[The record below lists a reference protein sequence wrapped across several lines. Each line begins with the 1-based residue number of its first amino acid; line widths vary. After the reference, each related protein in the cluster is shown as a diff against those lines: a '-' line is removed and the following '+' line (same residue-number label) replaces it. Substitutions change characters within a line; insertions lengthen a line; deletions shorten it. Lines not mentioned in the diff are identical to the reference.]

1 MKKNMGVFDR
11 SIRTIVALIIV
22 VLIVIKAL
30 TGTIALILG
39 ILAAVFVLT
48 AAIGFCP
55 LYVPMKLSTLK
66 KKE

>member
-55 LYVPMKLSTLK
+55 LYVLMKLSTLK

>member
-11 SIRTIVALIIV
+11 SVRVIAAIIIA
-22 VLIVIKAL
+22 VLIVVKTL
-30 TGTIALILG
+30 TGTLALILG

-55 LYVPMKLSTLK
+55 LYVPLKLSTLK
-66 KKE
+66 KK

>member
-1 MKKNMGVFDR
+1 MGVFDR

-55 LYVPMKLSTLK
+55 LYVPVKLSTLK

>member
-55 LYVPMKLSTLK
+55 LYVPMKFSTLK

>member
-11 SIRTIVALIIV
+11 SVRVIVALVVV
-22 VLIVIKAL
+22 VLIVVKTL
-30 TGTIALILG
+30 TGTLVLILG

-55 LYVPMKLSTLK
+55 LYVPLKLSTLK